1 MIQAKQMHKLP
12 TANHRR
18 AALVIHPHQVHPTAV
33 QVTAPIV
40 KQVRRTMSHKKKKTK
55 TVSQVFKSRLSVG
68 QFDTIFLKKEKM
80 NEDRGH
86 WELLKERKR
95 EREDAISLTRMTIF
109 EIFI

>member
-1 MIQAKQMHKLP
+1 
-12 TANHRR
+12 
-18 AALVIHPHQVHPTAV
+18 
-33 QVTAPIV
+33 
-40 KQVRRTMSHKKKKTK
+40 
-55 TVSQVFKSRLSVG
+55 
-68 QFDTIFLKKEKM
+68 M